1 MRPCF
6 SEDAYKLSE
15 KTKSTRKRKGI
26 PILLYFTDIFIV
38 FISLSYKQEVSSHLY
53 ERRNLV
59 NRAKEKQAITLRINT
74 LLQKPKQ
81 KRRV

>member
-1 MRPCF
+1 M
-6 SEDAYKLSE
+6 
-15 KTKSTRKRKGI
+15 STRKRKGI

-59 NRAKEKQAITLRINT
+59 NRAKEKQAITLRINA